1 MNNCMIINLAD
12 AILLLLA
19 IQLHGLGKQHREV
32 QGEESEMFISYFT
45 EIEILPGG

>member
-1 MNNCMIINLAD
+1 MIINLAD